1 MLTSL
6 ARSQQRHRADSAGA
20 LTSPCYVETKRPP
33 HRGHRMKLQGKSF
46 KMTIHLNCLIPKNG
60 ELNDPCH
67 MLIPITEKMWMTVLK
82 ANTCIRISSFEH
94 WKYFVKPS
102 MASKSVQGAEC
113 SEPKSNNRDI
123 QKWMVKIMEM
133 GLFWGENHSLRIQ
146 AMSN

>member
-1 MLTSL
+1 
-6 ARSQQRHRADSAGA
+6 
-20 LTSPCYVETKRPP
+20 
-33 HRGHRMKLQGKSF
+33 
-46 KMTIHLNCLIPKNG
+46 
-60 ELNDPCH
+60 

-113 SEPKSNNRDI
+113 SEPKSNNRGI

-133 GLFWGENHSLRIQ
+133 VLFWGENHSLRIQ